1 MTWRDRSVSDLA
13 ETLVATPRQRTIGV
27 KTPPRKRAGYRMSST
42 AMVSA
47 AKMRAAEAVP
57 PAAEM
62 RAAKSMA
69 PAVPTAMAAAVTSST
84 MAATALGDR
93 GTGQR
98 GHEHNDRN
106 SHHAP

>member
-1 MTWRDRSVSDLA
+1 MTWRDRCVSDLA
-13 ETLVATPRQRTIGV
+13 EILVATPRQRTIGM
-27 KTPPRKRAGYRMSST
+27 KTPPRKRAGYRMST

-47 AKMRAAEAVP
+47 PKMRAAEAVS

-69 PAVPTAMAAAVTSST
+69 PAVPTAVTSST

-93 GTGQR
+93 GTRQR

-106 SHHAP
+106 SDHAS

>member
-1 MTWRDRSVSDLA
+1 
-13 ETLVATPRQRTIGV
+13 
-27 KTPPRKRAGYRMSST
+27 MSST

-69 PAVPTAMAAAVTSST
+69 PAVPTAVTSST